1 MCERKTVDLLHL
13 STIDKDSR
21 VCPYLDFRMFS
32 EPLKGTVRRF
42 RPLVALW
49 SSVFVSGSLF
59 RLYLV
64 HTNKDMNACA
74 HVSNRYFQSDLLTG
88 HQLASQLLTC
98 DEKKCQRKACKKKQP
113 AIKYGYK
120 CFKDSSN
127 LHD

>member
-21 VCPYLDFRMFS
+21 VCPYLDFRAFKRDPEKVS
-32 EPLKGTVRRF
+32 TS
-42 RPLVALW
+42 
-49 SSVFVSGSLF
+49 SSVMEQCFCEWVPVS
-59 RLYLV
+59 LYLV

-74 HVSNRYFQSDLLTG
+74 HVSNRYFQSDLLTA